1 MLHAHTGELD
11 GNATPLPGR
20 WFWHQSM
27 AGSVFARM
35 ADRFLHRGHPADA
48 ERYASLIVDMLTR
61 DGSLNPSKPYV
72 TSILVRLGDTF
83 SRMGKFEQAALSYRR
98 ALKIDPYLRDVRERL
113 NDVLEKQKKSN
124 SPGNAAAWPVG
135 PAGSE

>member
-1 MLHAHTGELD
+1 MDL
-11 GNATPLPGR
+11 
-20 WFWHQSM
+20 
-27 AGSVFARM
+27 
-35 ADRFLHRGHPADA
+35 
-48 ERYASLIVDMLTR
+48 LTR

-72 TSILVRLGDTF
+72 TSILARLGDTF

-124 SPGNAAAWPVG
+124 NGRSGTALPIGT
-135 PAGSE
+135 AGSE